1 MTPLRVPPL
10 RLSVVCPGSRAAGL
24 AAARDALSDAGFFV
38 TDAQLYSD
46 LAACL
51 TFEGVGAGLVPLTRA
66 LETGGLQLDDES
78 RVRLAGADSRVD
90 VQGTLALTLA
100 TGTGDLRHEKP
111 AVPG

>member
-1 MTPLRVPPL
+1 L
-10 RLSVVCPGSRAAGL
+10 RLSVVCPGSRASGL
-24 AAARDALSDAGFFV
+24 SAARDALSDAGFSV

-51 TFEGVGAGLVPLTRA
+51 TFEGAGEGLVALSQA
-66 LETGGLQLDDES
+66 LETSGLRLDEES
-78 RVRLAGADSRVD
+78 RLRLAGASRRMD
-90 VQGTLALTLA
+90 LQGTLALTFA